1 MTPEESL
8 EHFKQLGRQLL
19 FGIKVGIGVLY
30 TSLGAVSLGVG
41 IKILRSLNGERDTQ

>member
-19 FGIKVGIGVLY
+19 FGIKIGIGVFY
-30 TSLGAVSLGVG
+30 TGVGVVG
-41 IKILRSLNGERDTQ
+41 IKILTSLNGERDTK